1 MVIGLTQ
8 KFPQNTDRHLKNI
21 QVRKSLRKYWPNT
34 RKIIS
39 PLFFKEKRG
48 WIVVTHAFTPSSLE
62 AETGVS
68 L

>member
-1 MVIGLTQ
+1 MVVGLTQ
-8 KFPQNTDRHLKNI
+8 KFPQNTYRHLKNI
-21 QVRKSLRKYWPNT
+21 QARKSLRKCWSNT

-48 WIVVTHAFTPSSLE
+48 WIVVIHAFIPCSLE